1 MDHLNTNFE
10 LVENSSLYVYCFIG
24 ALVYILR
31 QKMVQSELIRHKYII
46 VHSRT

>member
-10 LVENSSLYVYCFIG
+10 LVENSSLYMFCVNETL
-24 ALVYILR
+24 ALR
-31 QKMVQSELIRHKYII
+31 RKMVQSELISHKYII